1 MAIPIP
7 GIEAAKMQFWSKFFS
22 CSRVLDSESF
32 EPVASSDAGKR
43 ALEKREAR
51 ASSTDSAYG
60 AIRLDVVYM

>member
-1 MAIPIP
+1 M
-7 GIEAAKMQFWSKFFS
+7 
-22 CSRVLDSESF
+22 DSESF